1 MLLSHLN
8 VIVVTAR
15 SVAVVFVLVEEVVD
29 VPVLVVDEVGNMS
42 SEKNEFNLNFFKFL
56 CC

>member
-29 VPVLVVDEVGNMS
+29 VPVLVRDELGNIS
-42 SEKNEFNLNFFKFL
+42 SGKNEFN
-56 CC
+56 